1 MGYLLGRFLWRRI
14 LGLSMR
20 AFEGWGYLGEGGK
33 GVEDLEG
40 EAGIF
45 ALYASGEGE
54 SILTGCVHN
63 VLKFRWTD

>member
-1 MGYLLGRFLWRRI
+1 
-14 LGLSMR
+14 MR